1 VALMQQHKKKL
12 RTELPK
18 VYSQDLI
25 NNLFRH
31 PYTKIEFVMDELQVT
46 RKTAAKYL
54 DEAVR
59 IGLLS
64 KHKLGKDNYYLN
76 DTLYVLLQNVS
87 AKPEALP

>member
-1 VALMQQHKKKL
+1 MQQHKEKL

-54 DEAVR
+54 AEAVR
-59 IGLLS
+59 IGLLT

-76 DTLYVLLQNVS
+76 DALYVLLRNVS
-87 AKPEALP
+87 AKPEALI